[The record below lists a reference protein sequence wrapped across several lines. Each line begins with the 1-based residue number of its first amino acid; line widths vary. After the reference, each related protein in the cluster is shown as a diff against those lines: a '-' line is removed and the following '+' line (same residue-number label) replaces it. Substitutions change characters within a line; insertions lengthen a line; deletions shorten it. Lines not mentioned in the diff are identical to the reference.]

1 MKNNRLELTHTYI
14 CIGYVCTNNTVL
26 ATLLVYYVSVQRYL
40 FVLVDDIGN
49 FIFIVKNVQ
58 GKEVIGEELVIK
70 CWVKNKR

>member
-1 MKNNRLELTHTYI
+1 MCAQIILFLQHSWLY
-14 CIGYVCTNNTVL
+14 C
-26 ATLLVYYVSVQRYL
+26 VSVQRYL